1 MGDSSVP
8 VLAVDGPGGSGK
20 GTVCRLLAREL
31 GWHLLD
37 SGAIYRATAIAAA
50 RRGIDA
56 GDGAALTPVAAALDL
71 VFDAQADP
79 ESDVIVRLDGVD
91 VTAELRQ
98 ETTGEQASR
107 LAAIPEVR
115 AALLQR
121 QRDFRQEPGLVADG
135 RDMGTVVFPDAAL
148 KVFLTAS
155 AEERARRRHKQLK
168 EQGVSGSLTALLE
181 EITARD
187 ARDQG
192 RAVAPLVP
200 AQDAVV
206 IDTTGL
212 TVNQV
217 LERLREL
224 LSHYGSASTT
234 Q

>member
-1 MGDSSVP
+1 MTGDGVP

-37 SGAIYRATAIAAA
+37 SGAIYRAAALAAA

-56 GDGAALTPVAAALDL
+56 ADAPALVPVAAALDL
-71 VFDAQADP
+71 VFEAPRDAEA
-79 ESDVIVRLDGVD
+79 EVVVRLDGAD

-98 ETTGEQASR
+98 ETTGDQASR

-115 AALLQR
+115 EALLQR
-121 QRDFRQEPGLVADG
+121 QRDFRQPPGLVADG
-135 RDMGTVVFPDAAL
+135 RDMGTVVFPDAEL

-187 ARDQG
+187 ARDRG

-200 AQDAVV
+200 AGDAVV

-212 TVNQV
+212 AVNQV
-217 LERLREL
+217 LDRLRQL
-224 LSHYGSASTT
+224 LRHSAVYADKD
-234 Q
+234 

>member
-1 MGDSSVP
+1 MMDASVP
-8 VLAVDGPGGSGK
+8 VVAVDGPGGSGK

-56 GDGAALTPVAAALDL
+56 GDGAALAPLAAALDL
-71 VFDAQADP
+71 VFEAPLDPAD
-79 ESDVIVRLDGVD
+79 ESLVRLDGVD
-91 VTAELRQ
+91 VTGELRQ

-107 LAAIPEVR
+107 LAAIAEVR
-115 AALLQR
+115 EALLQR
-121 QRDFRQEPGLVADG
+121 QRDFRQPPGLVADG
-135 RDMGTVVFPDAAL
+135 RDMGTVVFPDAAV

-200 AQDAVV
+200 ARDAVV

-212 TVNQV
+212 SVNQV
-217 LERLREL
+217 ADRLREL
-224 LSHYGSASTT
+224 LERSTVYADKD
-234 Q
+234 